1 MPCYGRFGYVNMIK
15 HDLIFKGKDSTSLQ
29 VIFLLYAFASYM
41 VYAASNEL
49 ITDVQ
54 GGVYTVGPLERVATE
69 VFIQH
74 EWQHNLWISP
84 PPPSTY
90 A

>member
-1 MPCYGRFGYVNMIK
+1 
-15 HDLIFKGKDSTSLQ
+15 
-29 VIFLLYAFASYM
+29 M

-49 ITDVQ
+49 ITAIQ
-54 GGVYTVGPLERVATE
+54 GGVYTVGPLKRVAIE

-74 EWQHNLWISP
+74 EWQHNLWIGRP
-84 PPPSTY
+84 PLSTY